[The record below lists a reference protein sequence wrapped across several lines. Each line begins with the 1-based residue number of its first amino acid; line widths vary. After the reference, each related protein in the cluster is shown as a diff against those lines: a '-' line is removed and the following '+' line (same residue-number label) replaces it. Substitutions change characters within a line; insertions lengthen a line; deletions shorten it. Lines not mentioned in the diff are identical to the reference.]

1 MDHPAGRLENTILV
15 SQKAR
20 NKIASVLPRTCQ
32 PLSGREKQKRL
43 ARDVKCKASS
53 KSIHVATRT
62 GRSGGVTG
70 EGTSAIATRPQINER
85 KENLW
90 EQCKNT
96 KACTGW
102 LRVVENRFHCCFTI
116 YKLSTLYIYVVILNL
131 SDVIN
136 HFLYTLHH
144 MRNFLYVFS
153 VGAAG
158 QGSSP
163 RPAAAAA
170 ESTLP
175 EHCAAMHFWIHPVA
189 NSKQPLT
196 HAESKNQPCAGC
208 SGLASAAM

>member
-1 MDHPAGRLENTILV
+1 M
-15 SQKAR
+15 K
-20 NKIASVLPRTCQ
+20 VLP
-32 PLSGREKQKRL
+32 PLP
-43 ARDVKCKASS
+43 
-53 KSIHVATRT
+53 
-62 GRSGGVTG
+62 
-70 EGTSAIATRPQINER
+70 RPQINER

-153 VGAAG
+153 VDAATSRRG
-158 QGSSP
+158 WLCHLWLS
-163 RPAAAAA
+163 
-170 ESTLP
+170 
-175 EHCAAMHFWIHPVA
+175 
-189 NSKQPLT
+189 
-196 HAESKNQPCAGC
+196 
-208 SGLASAAM
+208 ASASSNAVQTTRGPGSIGWQTGLQKKETRQRQAPDSNMQTTRGPGSKSLPANWGSTTLQSALFRL